1 MRLSTFLVVSS
12 LVLSPVSALA
22 QEREEGK
29 PEGGGP
35 KAEPPGP
42 SKDEML
48 ALLKEQDDRQRNG
61 GDYKSLAYLEQKEKD
76 KADVVRELIIFRR
89 DSDDKLMLLFTKPK
103 SEEGKGYLRL
113 DKNLWSYDPGTG
125 KWERA
130 TERERIG
137 GTNSRRSDFDESR
150 LAEEFEP
157 SFCGLEKLGRFET
170 VCLELKVKPGIDVAY
185 PVIKLWLDK
194 EHHNQ
199 LKRQEFALSGRLM
212 RTAYYPK
219 WQKLYSES
227 KKADVWF
234 PGEMRFFDE
243 VETSNSTLVLMK
255 SVDLSNLDENM
266 FTKAWLE
273 SKSR

>member
-1 MRLSTFLVVSS
+1 MSSRRRPHTLAALLVVT
-12 LVLSPVSALA
+12 
-22 QEREEGK
+22 
-29 PEGGGP
+29 
-35 KAEPPGP
+35 
-42 SKDEML
+42 
-48 ALLKEQDDRQRNG
+48 ALLVPWSSVAEVSPDELHQILKELDDRQRNG
-61 GDYKSLAYLEQKEKD
+61 GDYKALAYLEQKERD
-76 KADVVRELIIFRR
+76 KADVVREMLVYRR

-113 DKNLWSYDPGTG
+113 DKNLWSYDPSTG
-125 KWERA
+125 KWDRS

-150 LAEEFEP
+150 LAEEYTAKFE
-157 SFCGLEKLGRFET
+157 GEEKLGKYDALQIELT
-170 VCLELKVKPGIDVAY
+170 VKAGIDVAY
-185 PVIKLWLDK
+185 PVVKLWIDK
-194 EHHNQ
+194 SNHNI

-219 WQKLYSES
+219 WQKLFSAS

-243 VETSNSTLVLMK
+243 VEKSNSTLVLMK
-255 SVDLSNLDENM
+255 SVDLSSLDANL

>member
-1 MRLSTFLVVSS
+1 MRTAILLSLTLS
-12 LVLSPVSALA
+12 LTLAAPALA
-22 QEREEGK
+22 ADLTKEEMIK
-29 PEGGGP
+29 
-35 KAEPPGP
+35 
-42 SKDEML
+42 
-48 ALLKEQDDRQRNG
+48 LLNVIDDRQRNG
-61 GDYKSLAYLEQKEKD
+61 GDYKALAYMEQKEKD
-76 KADVVRELIIFRR
+76 KADVVRELMIFRR

-157 SFCGLEKLGRFET
+157 KYEGEEKLGKFDT
-170 VCLELKVKPGIDVAY
+170 VKLELKVKEGIDVAY
-185 PVIKLWLDK
+185 PVVKLWIDK
-194 EHHNQ
+194 TNNNI

-219 WQKLYSES
+219 WQKLFSES
-227 KKADVWF
+227 KKAEVWF

-243 VETSNSTLVLMK
+243 VEKSNSTLVLMK
-255 SVDLSNLDENM
+255 TVDLSKLDENM
-266 FTKAWLE
+266 FTKAWLV

>member
-1 MRLSTFLVVSS
+1 MKNLVTVLAVVTLAAPAFADMSKEEMHKL
-12 LVLSPVSALA
+12 LVELDA
-22 QEREEGK
+22 
-29 PEGGGP
+29 
-35 KAEPPGP
+35 
-42 SKDEML
+42 
-48 ALLKEQDDRQRNG
+48 RQRNF
-61 GDYKSLAYLEQKEKD
+61 GDYKALAYLEQKEKD
-76 KADVVRELIIFRR
+76 KADVVRELLIYRR
-89 DSDDKLMLLFTKPK
+89 DADDKLMLLFTKPK

-125 KWERA
+125 KWERT

-157 SFCGLEKLGRFET
+157 TYDGEEKLGKFDT
-170 VCLELKVKPGIDVAY
+170 MKLTLKVKDGVDVAY
-185 PVIKLWLDK
+185 PVVKLWVDK
-194 EHHNQ
+194 ANQ
-199 LKRQEFALSGRLM
+199 NILKRQEFALSGRLM

-227 KKADVWF
+227 KKGDVWF

-243 VETSNSTLVLMK
+243 VEKSNSTLVLMK
-255 SVDLSNLDENM
+255 TVDLSNLDQNM

>member
-1 MRLSTFLVVSS
+1 MRNALLLTLSLTLAG
-12 LVLSPVSALA
+12 PALA
-22 QEREEGK
+22 ADLSKEE
-29 PEGGGP
+29 
-35 KAEPPGP
+35 
-42 SKDEML
+42 MRT
-48 ALLKEQDDRQRNG
+48 LLVELDARQRNG
-61 GDYKSLAYLEQKEKD
+61 GDYKALAYLEQKEKD
-76 KADVVRELIIFRR
+76 KADVVRELMIFRR

-150 LAEEFEP
+150 LSEEFEP
-157 SFCGLEKLGRFET
+157 KFEGEEKLGKFET
-170 VCLELKVKPGIDVAY
+170 VKLELKVKDGVDVAY
-185 PVIKLWLDK
+185 PVVKLWIDK
-194 EHHNQ
+194 VNHNI

-219 WQKLYSES
+219 WQKLFSES

-243 VETSNSTLVLMK
+243 VEKSNSTLVLMK
-255 SVDLSNLDENM
+255 TIDLSKLDENM